1 MMLKIEKVNSKEYRL
16 LEDITVSSCGY
27 EITVYKGFIFDGASI
42 PKLFRGLIGSPFT
55 GKYTVAALVHDALY
69 ASEALERQE
78 ADEIFLDLMK
88 EYGVGYLKRYTM
100 YWAVRAGGRFV
111 WNKHKPE
118 DVNIARMYIDVKEIN
133 C

>member
-1 MMLKIEKVNSKEYRL
+1 MKLEQLEDSTRVL
-16 LEDITVSSCGY
+16 LEDVVVTVDNHIITA
-27 EITVYKGFIFDGASI
+27 ITGFNFDGASI
-42 PKLFRGLIGSPFT
+42 PKPFWSIIGSPYT
-55 GKYTVAALVHDALY
+55 GKYQVAALIHDLLY
-69 ASEALERQE
+69 ATEYFDRKTC
-78 ADEIFLDLMK
+78 DDIFLFLMK
-88 EYGVGYLKRYTM
+88 EYGVGYLKRYAM